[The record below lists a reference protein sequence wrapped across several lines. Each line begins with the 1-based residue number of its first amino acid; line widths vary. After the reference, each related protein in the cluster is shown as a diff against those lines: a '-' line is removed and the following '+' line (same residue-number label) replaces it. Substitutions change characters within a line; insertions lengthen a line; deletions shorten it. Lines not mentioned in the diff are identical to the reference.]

1 MCACMRILYV
11 AYVCMCACKYSC
23 EYVLR
28 RVRCAMYVMNRPT
41 NGRRDRQTKRQT
53 KTAAVYV
60 MYEYVRC
67 VRKRLEGLYFS
78 ATPDDVRGALVK
90 LLG

>member
-1 MCACMRILYV
+1 
-11 AYVCMCACKYSC
+11 
-23 EYVLR
+23 
-28 RVRCAMYVMNRPT
+28 MYVMNRPT
-41 NGRRDRQTKRQT
+41 NGRRGRQTKRQT

-60 MYEYVRC
+60 MYEYVRY